1 MRNFAVQR
9 KLSLTKGPI
18 IIQSLDLKKPTRREW
33 NNAGSKKQ
41 SYESE
46 IRKRFLG
53 YSIMTS
59 DQATEMLSLLCISF
73 IDPQELI
80 DMPDY
85 LQPTYGH
92 YPQQGRWRLRQQR

>member
-1 MRNFAVQR
+1 
-9 KLSLTKGPI
+9 
-18 IIQSLDLKKPTRREW
+18 
-33 NNAGSKKQ
+33 
-41 SYESE
+41 
-46 IRKRFLG
+46 
-53 YSIMTS
+53 MTS

-92 YPQQGRWRLRQQR
+92 YPQQGR